1 MGKARTLNPYD
12 MEERI
17 HNLENSGGGG
27 GGSASVIA
35 TAVSTGTENYAD
47 LLNTLY
53 SYLGTNQSIEVDGL
67 ILKQVGKGQFSA
79 VSADGSTPVVS
90 VITIKETGSTYDFWN
105 NFGIRNAKGAYR
117 TTAGLTI
124 KLIQG

>member
-17 HNLENSGGGG
+17 HNLENSGGG